1 MTEIKIQNA
10 TYEIHHIFVGTRP
23 VTELIQSRVCN
34 PPQNFPLTNVAA
46 PAYNQDERTVVRRY
60 NGQ

>member
-10 TYEIHHIFVGTRP
+10 TYKVHHVFVGTRP
-23 VTELIQSRVCN
+23 VAELIQRRVRST
-34 PPQNFPLTNVAA
+34 PQNFPLTNAVA

-60 NGQ
+60 NG

>member
-10 TYEIHHIFVGTRP
+10 TYEIHHVFVGSRP
-23 VTELIQSRVCN
+23 VTELIQNRVCTL
-34 PPQNFPLTNVAA
+34 PQNFPLTNESS
-46 PAYNQDERTVVRRY
+46 PAYNQGERTVVRRY

>member
-10 TYEIHHIFVGTRP
+10 TYEVHHIFVGTRP
-23 VTELIQSRVCN
+23 VTELIQSRVRST
-34 PPQNFPLTNVAA
+34 PQNFPLTNAAA

-60 NGQ
+60 NG